1 MRTRR
6 GAPGWAR
13 IASYAGMLLVAS
25 CAPAPAPPPEEPIPL
40 PDPSPVP
47 PPVTTVRPPP
57 EGFVDAGGGTRL
69 WYRVRGTGP
78 DTLLVPLGTLLEPSL
93 AALASRFTLVLYDPR
108 QRLRSDPVPDS
119 TQADSTQLDSTQA
132 SFANAVRD
140 LEAVRQA
147 LGISRASV
155 IGYDYL
161 AAVALGWAAWQP
173 DRVNRVVL
181 LSPIEPTDSLALI
194 YDPPERLARLDTT
207 LARGLVKMRAAGR
220 DTTDPVGYCRAF
232 WRVNAP
238 IFVGDTT
245 RATLVNPTWCD
256 SLHETPARLARH
268 LSLVLGS
275 LGPARD
281 FRQIARQVRAPVLI
295 VQGER
300 DLVVNPAGAGV
311 WARALPS
318 ARAVMLPGVG
328 HLPFLEAP
336 GPLIQELTG
345 FLGR

>member
-1 MRTRR
+1 
-6 GAPGWAR
+6 
-13 IASYAGMLLVAS
+13 
-25 CAPAPAPPPEEPIPL
+25 
-40 PDPSPVP
+40 VP
-47 PPVTTVRPPP
+47 PPITSVRPAS

-69 WYRVRGTGP
+69 WYRVRGSGP
-78 DTLLVPLGTLLEPSL
+78 DTLIVPLGTLLEPSL
-93 AALASRFTLVLYDPR
+93 APLASQFTLVLYDPR
-108 QRLRSDPVPDS
+108 QRLRSDPIPEAAQADS
-119 TQADSTQLDSTQA
+119 MQADSTRADSTQET
-132 SFANAVRD
+132 FANAVRD

-161 AAVALGWAAWQP
+161 AGVALGWAAWQP
-173 DRVNRVVL
+173 QRVNRVVL
-181 LSPIEPTDSLALI
+181 LSPIELTDSVALA
-194 YDPPERLARLDTT
+194 YDPPERLARLDTA
-207 LARGLVKMRAAGR
+207 LARGLVKLRAAGR

-238 IFVGDTT
+238 LFVGDTT
-245 RATLVNPTWCD
+245 RAALVNPTWCEFP
-256 SLHETPARLARH
+256 HETPARLARH

-281 FRQIARQVRAPVLI
+281 FRQLARQVRAPVLV

-318 ARAVMLPGVG
+318 ARVVMLPGVG

-336 GPLIQELTG
+336 GPLLQELTA
-345 FLGR
+345 FLRQ